1 MKEYYY
7 TVNDQKKGPLLK
19 NELKGKVLKE
29 TLIWREGM
37 KNWVKASELPDLNDL
52 FEPPPIPETK
62 PKSADEKSTFDISS
76 ISWTAVLLV
85 VLFVALGVMEY
96 KELEYH
102 KAYSLLLTVSI
113 IATYRLLI
121 TVKKYLNDVLNIQ
134 AVNKDLNI
142 LIVTSII
149 LGIAYKLFYKYE
161 NRIETALDSGNDIIL
176 ILIFTFF
183 ITVWI

>member
-7 TVNDQKKGPLLK
+7 AVNDQKKGPLLK

-37 KNWVKASELPDLNDL
+37 KNWVKASELPELNDL
-52 FEPPPIPETK
+52 FEPPPIPETEQ
-62 PKSADEKSTFDISS
+62 KSAAEKSTFNINS
-76 ISWTAVLLV
+76 IGWNAVLLV
-85 VLFVALGVMEY
+85 VLIVALGVMEF

-102 KAYSLLLTVSI
+102 KVYGLLLTASI
-113 IATYRLLI
+113 ITTYYLLV

-142 LIVTSII
+142 LIVKWH
-149 LGIAYKLFYKYE
+149 LAFQVFVMQL
-161 NRIETALDSGNDIIL
+161 L
-176 ILIFTFF
+176 
-183 ITVWI
+183 